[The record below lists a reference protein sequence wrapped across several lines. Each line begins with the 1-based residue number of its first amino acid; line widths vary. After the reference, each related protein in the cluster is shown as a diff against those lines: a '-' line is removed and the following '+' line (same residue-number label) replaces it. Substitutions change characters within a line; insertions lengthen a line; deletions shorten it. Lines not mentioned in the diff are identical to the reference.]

1 MSASPIS
8 FTAAGAPPAAGGA
21 PPKLEH
27 AYLELR
33 DPPSGGNTATP
44 GSVRGRIDF
53 QFNPKELSLTKSAKW
68 KREAQRGAK
77 KSGVPEFTG
86 SDPCKLS
93 LEMFFDATDT
103 MGDRV
108 VKSVE
113 KLFECCVPTS
123 ESLQQKKGSP
133 PWVIFRWGGLTGF
146 AAYVSSVAV
155 KYTLFTPSGTPVRA
169 VCTVTIEEISG
180 ELGGQNP
187 TSGALAA
194 RETHVVVIGD
204 TLPSIAFKAY
214 GDPRLWRGLAVANG
228 IDDPM
233 RLTNGATLL
242 IPAAEEL
249 VDA

>member
-44 GSVRGRIDF
+44 GGVRGRIDF

-113 KLFECCVPTS
+113 KLFECCVPTA

-169 VCTVTIEEISG
+169 VCTVTIEEIAG

-194 RETHVVVIGD
+194 RETHVVVVGD
-204 TLPSIAFKAY
+204 TLPSIAFRAY
-214 GDPRLWRGLAVANG
+214 GDPQLWRGLAVANG
-228 IDDPM
+228 INDPM
-233 RLTNGATLL
+233 RLRHGSTLL

-249 VDA
+249 VNG